1 MKNILIPSVIKPTY
15 GLLPKIPMRM
25 RITSLLLAGFLFQAN
40 AEISYSQEAR
50 ISLEMRNATVEE
62 VLNEIETRSEFHFLY
77 NSKLIDVDRKVT
89 VNVDANDIESVLK
102 ILFDGTDVIYKVS
115 DKQIVLQR
123 KAWSDSS
130 SSPRVEQ
137 SDRKVITGT
146 VVDALGPVAGANIVV
161 KGSTN
166 GTMTD
171 MEGKFSLE
179 VPEGAT
185 LEISYIGYVS
195 QQIKVGNQTTLNI
208 TLKEDSQALDEV
220 VVVGFG
226 TQKKVNLTGSV
237 AMVKS
242 EVLESRPVQNV
253 SQALQGVVPGLNL
266 TVNDTGGELN
276 NNLSI
281 DIRGG
286 GTIGEGSN
294 ASPLILIDG
303 IEGDMNSINPN
314 DIESISVL
322 KDAAS
327 AAIYGSRAAFGVIL
341 ITTKSGHSGR
351 TNVNYSMNVRFA
363 SPSSL
368 PTMMDSYQFAQF
380 FNRAAANQGSS
391 PVFDETTMQRIIDY
405 QAGRI
410 TSGAQIRTDGF
421 YSENVLANANVDW
434 FDEVYRK
441 VVPSHEHNISVSGG
455 SDKLTYLVSSS
466 FMDQQGFLNWASDDF
481 KRYTLNARINAQL
494 SKYVKLVYGTKWIRE
509 DYDRPYYLDANSLFF
524 NSIARTWPTCPV
536 YDDNGYI
543 LGSVINR
550 MRDGGRNQD
559 QEDQS
564 YNQIQLIIEPIK
576 DWRIYA
582 EGNMRTS
589 NRFNH
594 SALYPISRYNA
605 AGENI
610 GGSIDGSRAIG
621 ATEVSEHAYRD
632 TYLTG
637 NLYSDYFKQFDSGH
651 YFKVMAGFNAE
662 LMKSRDVYGIMDN
675 LISTDV
681 PTLNTATENPRTSG
695 GYSHWATVGF
705 FGRLN
710 YNYKEKYLFEFNL
723 RYDGTSRFLAD
734 QQWGTFPSFSAGWN
748 IAREEF
754 FADLGSLEDYV
765 STFKFRGSWGQ
776 LGNTNTEDLYPL
788 YLTMPVSNKNGL
800 WLLDGEKPNTSYAPG
815 LVSSY
820 LTWETVES
828 WDVGLDIGALDNR
841 LMVSFDY
848 YQRKTKNMVGPAP
861 ELPSILGTG
870 VPDMNNADLKSYGF
884 DLELAWRDN
893 VGEFS
898 YGAKFVLSD
907 NKRKVTRYPN
917 DSGDYS
923 QWYAGKMSGEIW
935 GYETIGIAKTD
946 EEMNTHLASLPNGG
960 QDALGTQ
967 WAAGDIM
974 YRDLNGDGKID
985 AGSSTL
991 GDPGD
996 KKIIGNSTPRY
1007 RFGLTLDS
1015 AWKGFDLSLFFQGVA
1030 KRDYFLTGP
1039 YFWGANSGQWFS
1051 VGFDYH
1057 WDFFRPEGDP
1067 LGSNV
1072 DSYYPR
1078 PMFDQ
1083 GSKNQQCQTGYLQNA
1098 AYIRLKNIQFGYT
1111 FPRAWVNKL
1120 GLQSLRVYFSGDNLW
1135 TATGIHGYYDPEN
1148 LGSADNN
1155 GGQVYPLSKT
1165 YSVGLNINF

>member
-25 RITSLLLAGFLFQAN
+25 RIATVLLAGFLIQAN
-40 AEISYSQEAR
+40 AETSYSQEAR

-77 NSKLIDVDRKVT
+77 NSKLIDVDRRVT
-89 VNVDANDIESVLK
+89 VDVDASNIESVLK
-102 ILFDGTDVIYKVS
+102 ILFDGTDITYKVS

-123 KAWSDSS
+123 KAWSENASA
-130 SSPRVEQ
+130 PRIGQ
-137 SDRKVITGT
+137 SEKRITGT
-146 VVDALGPVAGANIVV
+146 VMDALGPVAGANVIV
-161 KGSTN
+161 KGTTN

-179 VPEGAT
+179 VPEGAI
-185 LEISYIGYVS
+185 LEISYIGYVTE
-195 QQIKVGNQTTLNI
+195 QIKVGSQTTLNI

-237 AMVKS
+237 SMVKS
-242 EVLESRPVQNV
+242 EVLENRPVQNV

-266 TVNDTGGELN
+266 SVNTTGGELN

-286 GTIGEGSN
+286 GTIGQGSN
-294 ASPLILIDG
+294 SSPLILIDG
-303 IEGDMNSINPN
+303 MEGDMNSINPN

-351 TNVNYSMNVRFA
+351 TNVNYSTNVRFTT
-363 SPSSL
+363 PTSL
-368 PTMMDSYQFAQF
+368 PTMMDSYQFAQY
-380 FNRAAANQGSS
+380 FNRAALNQGSS
-391 PVFDETTMQRIIDY
+391 PVFDETALQRIIDY
-405 QAGRI
+405 QAVKI
-410 TSGAQIRTDGF
+410 TSTSQVTPDGF
-421 YSENVLANANVDW
+421 WSQNTLANANTDW
-434 FDEVYRK
+434 FDEMYGK
-441 VVPSHEHNISVSGG
+441 AVPSHEHNISVSGG
-455 SDKLTYLVSSS
+455 NDKLTYLVSGS
-466 FMDQQGFLNWASDDF
+466 FMNQLGLLYYGSEYFN
-481 KRYTLNARINAQL
+481 RYTLNARISADL
-494 SKYVKLVYGTKWIRE
+494 SKYVTLVYGAKWIRE
-509 DYDRPYYLDANSLFF
+509 DYDRPYFLDLNNLFF

-536 YDDNGYI
+536 YDDNGYP
-543 LGSVINR
+543 SSMINSLEE
-550 MRDGGRNQD
+550 GGRNAD
-559 QEDQS
+559 QKDQT
-564 YNQIQLIIEPIK
+564 YNQVQLIIEPIK
-576 DWRIYA
+576 DWKIYA
-582 EGNMRTS
+582 EGNMRTV

-594 SALYPISRYNA
+594 SELLPISRYNA
-605 AGENI
+605 AGENV
-610 GGSIDGSRAIG
+610 GGSVDGSRAIG

-632 TYLTG
+632 NYLTG

-675 LISTDV
+675 LITPEI
-681 PTLNTATENPRTSG
+681 PTLNTATENPRTTG

-723 RYDGTSRFLAD
+723 RYDGTSRFLGD

-748 IAREEF
+748 VAREEF
-754 FADLGSLEDYV
+754 FANWGNLKDYI
-765 STFKFRGSWGQ
+765 STLKFRGSWGQ
-776 LGNTNTEDLYPL
+776 LGNTNTEDLYPF
-788 YLTMPVSNKNGL
+788 YLTMPTSNQNGL
-800 WLLDGEKPNTSYAPG
+800 WLLDGQKQNTSYAPG
-815 LVSSY
+815 LVSSM

-841 LMVSFDY
+841 LTAGFDY
-848 YQRKTKNMVGPAP
+848 YVRTTKDMVGPAP

-870 VPDMNNADLKSYGF
+870 VPRMNNADLKAYGF

-917 DSGDYS
+917 DNGDFS
-923 QWYAGKMSGEIW
+923 QWYAGKMSGELW

-946 EEMNTHLASLPNGG
+946 EEMDAHLATLPNGG
-960 QDALGTQ
+960 QNALGTQ

-974 YRDLNGDGKID
+974 YKDLNGDGKID

-996 KKIIGNSTPRY
+996 RRIIGNNTPRY
-1007 RFGLTLDS
+1007 RFGLTLDG

-1039 YFWGANSGQWFS
+1039 YFWGASGGQWFS
-1051 VGFDYH
+1051 AGFDYH

-1067 LGSNV
+1067 LGANV
-1072 DSYYPR
+1072 DAYYPR

-1083 GSKNQQCQTGYLQNA
+1083 GSKNQQAQTGYLQNA

-1111 FPRAWVNKL
+1111 FPKAWVNKL
-1120 GLQSLRVYFSGDNLW
+1120 GLRSLRVYFSGDNLW

-1148 LGSADNN
+1148 LGTEGTN